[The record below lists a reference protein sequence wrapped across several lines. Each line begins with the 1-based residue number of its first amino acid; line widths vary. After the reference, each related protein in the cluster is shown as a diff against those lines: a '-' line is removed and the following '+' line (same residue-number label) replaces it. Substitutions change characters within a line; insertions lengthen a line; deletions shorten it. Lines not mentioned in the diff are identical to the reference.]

1 MLGGVRKVEV
11 VINLASGSVSPDAAA
26 EAEAIVSRFGVSARV
41 CASQTGDL
49 ERCLRAAV
57 DAGPDLLAV
66 VAGDG
71 TARRAAELCGP
82 DGPLLAPLAGGT
94 MNMLPHAIYGR
105 RPWQAAF
112 EDLLESG
119 EVHPLAGGTVDG
131 RLFLVAAIFGAPA
144 LWAPAREAVREGKAG
159 LALQRARTAWRRA
172 FSARLRYI
180 IDDGPREKGEAVVF
194 MCPTASRR
202 LSDDDQ
208 ALEAAGLDLH
218 GALEA
223 VRLGLTAAVGDWRDD
238 PAVDLARCRQARI
251 WAATGIPAL
260 LDGESVQLGPLAEVS
275 FLPQVARIYAP
286 PDEPAGAEGDVA
298 AAVLRADDE

>member
-1 MLGGVRKVEV
+1 MGAIRTVEV
-11 VINLASGSVSPDAAA
+11 VINLASGSVSSDAAA
-26 EAEAIVSRFGVSARV
+26 QAEAIVGRFGLDARG

-49 ERCLRAAV
+49 ENCLRAAV
-57 DAGPDLLAV
+57 DKGPDLLAV
-66 VAGDG
+66 IAGDG

-105 RPWQAAF
+105 RPWQEAL
-112 EDLLESG
+112 EDLLQGG
-119 EVHPLAGGTVDG
+119 EAHPLAGGSVDG

-159 LALQRARTAWRRA
+159 LALQRARAAWRRA

-202 LSDDDQ
+202 LRDDDE

-223 VRLGLTAAVGDWRDD
+223 VRLGLTAAIGDWRDD

-251 WAATGIPAL
+251 WASSGIPAL
-260 LDGESVQLGPLAEVS
+260 LDGESVQLGPLAEVA
-275 FLPQVARIYAP
+275 FVPEVARIYAP
-286 PDEPAGAEGDVA
+286 LDEPPGAERDVA
-298 AAVLRADDE
+298 QSVLAAEDE

>member
-1 MLGGVRKVEV
+1 MGGVRKVEV

-26 EAEAIVSRFGVSARV
+26 EAEAIVSRFGVEARV
-41 CASQTGDL
+41 CASETGDL
-49 ERCLRAAV
+49 DRCLRAAI

-71 TARRAAELCGP
+71 TARRAAELCGA

-112 EDLLESG
+112 EGLLERG
-119 EVHPLAGGTVDG
+119 ETHPLAGGMVEG

-238 PAVDLARCRQARI
+238 PSVDLARCRQARI
-251 WAATGIPAL
+251 WAASGIPAL
-260 LDGESVQLGPLAEVS
+260 LDGESVQLGSLAEVS

-286 PDEPAGAEGDVA
+286 PDEPAGAERDVA
-298 AAVLRADDE
+298 ASVLRPEDE

>member
-1 MLGGVRKVEV
+1 MGGVRTVEV

-26 EAEAIVSRFGVSARV
+26 QAEAIVSRFGLDARV
-41 CASQTGDL
+41 CASETGDL
-49 ERCLRAAV
+49 ENCLRAAV
-57 DAGPDLLAV
+57 DKSPDLLAV
-66 VAGDG
+66 IAGDG

-112 EDLLESG
+112 EDLLQSG
-119 EVHPLAGGTVDG
+119 EAHPLAGGSVEG

-159 LALQRARTAWRRA
+159 LAMQRARTAWRRA
-172 FSARLRYI
+172 FSSRLRYI

-208 ALEAAGLDLH
+208 ALEAAGLDLR

-238 PAVDLARCRQARI
+238 PSVDLANCRSARI
-251 WAATGIPAL
+251 WASSGIPAL
-260 LDGESVQLGPLAEVS
+260 LDGESVQLGSLAEVE
-275 FLPQVARIYAP
+275 FLPQVARVYAP
-286 PDEPAGAEGDVA
+286 LDEPAGAEGDVA
-298 AAVLRADDE
+298 ASVLEPEDE

>member
-1 MLGGVRKVEV
+1 MGGVKTVEV

-26 EAEAIVSRFGVSARV
+26 QAEAIVSRFGLDARV

-49 ERCLRAAV
+49 EACLRAAV
-57 DAGPDLLAV
+57 DKAPDLLAV

-105 RPWQAAF
+105 RPWQAAL
-112 EDLLESG
+112 EDLLHAG
-119 EVHPLAGGTVDG
+119 EAHPLAGGSVEG

-172 FSARLRYI
+172 FSSRLRYI

-208 ALEAAGLDLH
+208 ALEAAGLDLS

-223 VRLGLTAAVGDWRDD
+223 VRLGLTAAIGDWRDD
-238 PAVDLARCRQARI
+238 PAVDLAQCRRARI
-251 WAATGIPAL
+251 WASSGIPAL
-260 LDGESVQLGPLAEVS
+260 LDGESIQLGSLAEVE
-275 FLPQVARIYAP
+275 FLPQVARVYAP
-286 PDEPAGAEGDVA
+286 LDEPKGAERDVA
-298 AAVLRADDE
+298 ASVIKPEDE

>member
-1 MLGGVRKVEV
+1 MGGVRKVEV
-11 VINLASGSVSPDAAA
+11 VINLASGSVSPAAAA
-26 EAEAIVSRFGVSARV
+26 EAEAIVSRFGVEARV
-41 CASQTGDL
+41 CASETGDL
-49 ERCLRAAV
+49 DRCLRAAI

-71 TARRAAELCGP
+71 TARRAAELCGA

-112 EDLLESG
+112 EDLLERG
-119 EVHPLAGGTVDG
+119 ETHPLAGGMVEG

-238 PAVDLARCRQARI
+238 PSVDLARCRQARI
-251 WAATGIPAL
+251 WAASGIPAL
-260 LDGESVQLGPLAEVS
+260 LDGESVQLGSLAEVS

-286 PDEPAGAEGDVA
+286 PDEPAGAERDVA
-298 AAVLRADDE
+298 ASVLRPEDE

>member
-1 MLGGVRKVEV
+1 MGGVRKVEV

-26 EAEAIVSRFGVSARV
+26 EAEAIVSRFGVEARV
-41 CASQTGDL
+41 CASETGDL
-49 ERCLRAAV
+49 DRCLRAAI

-82 DGPLLAPLAGGT
+82 EGPLLAPLAGGT

-112 EDLLESG
+112 EDLLEGG
-119 EVHPLAGGTVDG
+119 ETHPLAGGMVEG

-238 PAVDLARCRQARI
+238 PSVDLARCRQARI
-251 WAATGIPAL
+251 WAASGIPAL
-260 LDGESVQLGPLAEVS
+260 LDGESVQLGSLAEVS

-286 PDEPAGAEGDVA
+286 PDEPAGAERDVA
-298 AAVLRADDE
+298 ASVLRPEDE

>member
-1 MLGGVRKVEV
+1 MGGVRKVEV

-112 EDLLESG
+112 EDLLEGG